1 MKKLGL
7 LLLLGLFLAGCGAS
21 ASKSEFWQ
29 HSAMYKNWDHMRFS
43 MTGYKNPT
51 ADTANAS
58 QTQEWWG
65 EEIPYIP
72 AQ

>member
-7 LLLLGLFLAGCGAS
+7 LLLLGLFLAGCGA

-29 HSAMYKNWDHMRFS
+29 HSSMYKNWGHMKFS

-51 ADTANAS
+51 AETGNAS
-58 QTQEWWG
+58 QTQGWWG

>member
-7 LLLLGLFLAGCGAS
+7 LLLLGLFFAGCGTA
-21 ASKSEFWQ
+21 ARQSEFWE
-29 HSAMYKNWDHMRFS
+29 HSSMYKNWDHMKFS

-51 ADTANAS
+51 ADTGNTSKS
-58 QTQEWWG
+58 QGWWG

>member
-7 LLLLGLFLAGCGAS
+7 LLLLGLFLAGCGAA

-29 HSAMYKNWDHMRFS
+29 HSAMYKNWDHMKFS

-51 ADTANAS
+51 ADTGNSS
-58 QTQEWWG
+58 QSQEWWG